1 MSGALET
8 TEEFGNRF
16 VAAIDSAGLAILV
29 SVGHQTGLLD
39 TMAGLPPATS
49 MEIAEAAGLEER
61 YVREWLGGM
70 TTGQI
75 VEYDA
80 GSSTYSLPAHRAGML
95 TRAAGPDNL
104 AVIAQFVSLLGE
116 VEQKVIRCFR
126 EGGGVPYSEY
136 PRFHKL
142 MAEMSGM
149 VFDAAL
155 IDVVLPLVDVTACGV
170 CHTDLTYREGGI
182 NDEYPFLLGHEAAG
196 IIEAVGPGVTAVEP
210 GDFVILN
217 WRAVCGQCRA
227 CKRGRPRYCFDTFNA
242 EQKMTLTDGTELT
255 AALGIGAFADK
266 TLVHSGQCTKVD
278 PAADPAV
285 AGLLGCG
292 VMAGLGAAINTGGV
306 TRDDTVAVIG
316 CGGVGDAAIA
326 GAALV
331 GAKRIIAVD
340 TDDTKLDWARTF
352 GATHT
357 VNAREVDV
365 VQAIGGLTDGFGADV
380 VIDAVGRP
388 ETYQQAFYARDLA
401 GTVVL
406 VGVPTP
412 DMRLDMPLVDFFSH
426 GGALKS
432 SWYGD
437 CLPES
442 DFPTLIDLYLQ
453 GRLPLQRFVSERIGL
468 EDVEEAFHKMHG
480 GKVLRSVVML

>member
-155 IDVVLPLVDVTACGV
+155 IDVVLPLGDGLPDRLRSGADVADFGCGSGRAV
-170 CHTDLTYREGGI
+170 KLMAQAFGASRFTGI
-182 NDEYPFLLGHEAAG
+182 DFSDEAVAAGTEEAARLG
-196 IIEAVGPGVTAVEP
+196 LANATFERHDLAELDKVGAYDVITVFDAIHDQAQPARVLQNIYRALRPGGVLLMVDIKASSQLEDNVGVPLSTY
-210 GDFVILN
+210 LYTTSLMH
-217 WRAVCGQCRA
+217 C
-227 CKRGRPRYCFDTFNA
+227 
-242 EQKMTLTDGTELT
+242 MTVSLALDG
-255 AALGIGAFADK
+255 
-266 TLVHSGQCTKVD
+266 
-278 PAADPAV
+278 
-285 AGLLGCG
+285 
-292 VMAGLGAAINTGGV
+292 AGLGTVWGRQLATSMLADAGFTDV
-306 TRDDTVAVIG
+306 TVAEI
-316 CGGVGDAAIA
+316 
-326 GAALV
+326 
-331 GAKRIIAVD
+331 
-340 TDDTKLDWARTF
+340 
-352 GATHT
+352 
-357 VNAREVDV
+357 
-365 VQAIGGLTDGFGADV
+365 
-380 VIDAVGRP
+380 
-388 ETYQQAFYARDLA
+388 
-401 GTVVL
+401 
-406 VGVPTP
+406 
-412 DMRLDMPLVDFFSH
+412 
-426 GGALKS
+426 
-432 SWYGD
+432 
-437 CLPES
+437 ES
-442 DFPTLIDLYLQ
+442 D
-453 GRLPLQRFVSERIGL
+453 
-468 EDVEEAFHKMHG
+468 
-480 GKVLRSVVML
+480 VLNNYYIARK